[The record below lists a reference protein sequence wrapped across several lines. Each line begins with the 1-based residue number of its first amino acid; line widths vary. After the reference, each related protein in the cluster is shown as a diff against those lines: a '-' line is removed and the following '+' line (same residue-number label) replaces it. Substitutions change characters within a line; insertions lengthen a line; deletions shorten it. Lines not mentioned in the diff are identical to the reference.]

1 MTNENVQSLCPVIPG
16 KTNGS
21 SWYQTTTSWW
31 LNQPIWKMWVK
42 LGIFP
47 IWRVKIKNL
56 WNHHQTNKMLSSESC
71 IHPPLPPC
79 LRFLEG
85 VVFSTWWNNN
95 PVMDMKEK
103 RGVFQWKKVVRFI
116 MFCKSSYAES
126 YFVVVLL
133 FFPGWKEGKHSGKC
147 NRVCFGWWN
156 KIKNKKD
163 SQRMHRKKRMHSR
176 IYIYIVICG
185 HEYYQKL
192 SNSNP
197 SMVKLWKK
205 VLISFAAFCSSF
217 HRAAAVAKSKAIQDF
232 SIFQNLCRFLT
243 HPHK

>member
-1 MTNENVQSLCPVIPG
+1 MHPP
-16 KTNGS
+16 
-21 SWYQTTTSWW
+21 
-31 LNQPIWKMWVK
+31 
-42 LGIFP
+42 
-47 IWRVKIKNL
+47 
-56 WNHHQTNKMLSSESC
+56 
-71 IHPPLPPC
+71 PPLPPC

-103 RGVFQWKKVVRFI
+103 SGVFQWKKVVRFI

-176 IYIYIVICG
+176 IYFLFSDLWSWILPKVI
-185 HEYYQKL
+185 KL
-192 SNSNP
+192 
-197 SMVKLWKK
+197 
-205 VLISFAAFCSSF
+205 
-217 HRAAAVAKSKAIQDF
+217 KSKHGKTLKKGADF
-232 SIFQNLCRFLT
+232 FRCILLFF
-243 HPHK
+243 P

>member
-1 MTNENVQSLCPVIPG
+1 MVIKQQLVGGWTNPFEKCL
-16 KTNGS
+16 
-21 SWYQTTTSWW
+21 
-31 LNQPIWKMWVK
+31 VK

-47 IWRVKIKNL
+47 IWRVKIKKSL
-56 WNHHQTNKMLSSESC
+56 ETTTKPQDAG
-71 IHPPLPPC
+71 HPFMQSILPLPPC
-79 LRFLEG
+79 LGFLEG
-85 VVFSTWWNNN
+85 WGFKQPGYWHEGKTWFLS
-95 PVMDMKEK
+95 MKK
-103 RGVFQWKKVVRFI
+103 GSQISICFA
-116 MFCKSSYAES
+116 KSSYSES

-133 FFPGWKEGKHSGKC
+133 FFPGKTRRA
-147 NRVCFGWWN
+147 NILVDVTVCIVDGWN

-163 SQRMHRKKRMHSR
+163 SQRMHRKKECIAVYS
-176 IYIYIVICG
+176 VCG
-185 HEYYQKL
+185 DEYYQKL

-217 HRAAAVAKSKAIQDF
+217 HIAAAVAKSKAIQDF